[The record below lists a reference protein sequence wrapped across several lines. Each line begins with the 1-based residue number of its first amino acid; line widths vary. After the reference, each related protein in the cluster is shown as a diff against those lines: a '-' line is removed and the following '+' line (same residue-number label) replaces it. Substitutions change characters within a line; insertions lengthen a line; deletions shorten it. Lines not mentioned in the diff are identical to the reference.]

1 MINHNG
7 QLVSSK
13 EPILSASNRGFK
25 YGDGVFDTLKVLKG
39 KIIFL
44 EDHYFRLMASMR
56 ILRMEIPMDFTLE
69 FFEVEIIKL
78 IEVKNL
84 ENARVR
90 ITVFRKDGG
99 TYSPLNNEIEF
110 VIEASDLVIDIKDT
124 YEVELFKDF
133 YVYSGLLSTLKTT
146 NRVLNVIASVFAKE
160 NDFDNCFL
168 INENKQLVEA
178 IHGNIF
184 LVIGNKLV
192 TPPLTEGCVKGI
204 VREKIIDVIKKSAS
218 FEIEERPISP
228 FELKKADELFIT
240 NSIIDI
246 QSVTKYRKKS
256 FSVDVT
262 LKVKTLLEGLYA

>member
-1 MINHNG
+1 MINYNG
-7 QLVSSK
+7 RLVSSK

-146 NRVLNVIASVFAKE
+146 NRVINVIASVFANE
-160 NDFDNCFL
+160 NDFDNCLL
-168 INENKQLVEA
+168 INENK
-178 IHGNIF
+178 H
-184 LVIGNKLV
+184 
-192 TPPLTEGCVKGI
+192 
-204 VREKIIDVIKKSAS
+204 D
-218 FEIEERPISP
+218 
-228 FELKKADELFIT
+228 FI
-240 NSIIDI
+240 
-246 QSVTKYRKKS
+246 
-256 FSVDVT
+256 
-262 LKVKTLLEGLYA
+262 

>member
-7 QLVSSK
+7 QLVSSI
-13 EPILSASNRGFK
+13 EPILNYNNRAFK
-25 YGDGVFDTLKVLKG
+25 YGDGVFETLKVLNG
-39 KIIFL
+39 KIIFF

-56 ILRMEIPMDFTLE
+56 MLRMEIPMNFTLE
-69 FFEVEIIKL
+69 FCEAEILKL
-78 IEVKNL
+78 I
-84 ENARVR
+84 NAKSIQNSRVR
-90 ITVFRKDGG
+90 LTTYRKDGG
-99 TYSPLNNEIEF
+99 AYLPITNEIEF
-110 VIEASDLVIDIKDT
+110 VIEASELIIDVKDT

-146 NRVLNVIASVFAKE
+146 NRALNVIASVFAKE
-160 NDFDNCFL
+160 NDFDNCIL

-184 LVIGNKLV
+184 IVIGNKFV

-204 VREKIIDVIKKSAS
+204 VRDKIIEVIKKNVS

-228 FELKKADELFIT
+228 FELKKADEVFIT

-246 QSVTKYRKKS
+246 QPVTKYRKKN
-256 FSVDVT
+256 FKVDIS
-262 LKVKTLLEGLYA
+262 LKIKALLEALYI